1 MRRLGSIAKKAG
13 ASPSVLARRGHQART
28 ALSETQQR
36 FKLGELIQA
45 YDSKCAS
52 HLPSSAT
59 AVSKPFFGVEIF
71 CVHVG

>member
-28 ALSETQQR
+28 TLSETQQR

-52 HLPSSAT
+52 HLS
-59 AVSKPFFGVEIF
+59 FFRNRSGFEI
-71 CVHVG
+71 CCAG

>member
-45 YDSKCAS
+45 YDSKCGLS
-52 HLPSSAT
+52 HLICPAT
-59 AVSKPFFGVEIF
+59 APSRSDVGIFGV
-71 CVHVG
+71 C